1 MYSAGIIPFGN
12 ASVLTNVNISNLAPR
27 KSEAVSWQMT
37 PVDIFSDTKKQQQQS
52 VIPAFLVFLSNFQRR
67 HWFGDK
73 NRSKVGAA
81 FSSELSELF
90 KNIISVNDIDISV
103 KLFQGRKSATPV
115 AAGAPFPATK
125 ATTSKRQRCSVS
137 HFSPAAAAA
146 AVTTPLTWNYLSF
159 QWRQTIDAGNL
170 IKRKHLKTWWKQE
183 NQHDIYHTI
192 EKMFWEGRKQWSLV
206 EDCFAPCLG
215 GNMQRWGETQY

>member
-1 MYSAGIIPFGN
+1 
-12 ASVLTNVNISNLAPR
+12 
-27 KSEAVSWQMT
+27 MT

-81 FSSELSELF
+81 FSSELSELLMF
-90 KNIISVNDIDISV
+90 KNISSVNDIDISV
-103 KLFQGRKSATPV
+103 KLFQGRKSPTPV

-125 ATTSKRQRCSVS
+125 ATTSKRQQCSVS
-137 HFSPAAAAA
+137 HFSPAAAVA

-170 IKRKHLKTWWKQE
+170 IKQKHLKTWWKEE

-192 EKMFWEGRKQWSLV
+192 GKMFWEGRNQWSIEV

-215 GNMQRWGETQY
+215 RNMQRWGETRY